1 MRTDEIS
8 KRNCTEK
15 NLLPVLILISIEQIN
30 QITLHRSIKI
40 LIDKKVNWE
49 IG

>member
-30 QITLHRSIKI
+30 QRSIKI